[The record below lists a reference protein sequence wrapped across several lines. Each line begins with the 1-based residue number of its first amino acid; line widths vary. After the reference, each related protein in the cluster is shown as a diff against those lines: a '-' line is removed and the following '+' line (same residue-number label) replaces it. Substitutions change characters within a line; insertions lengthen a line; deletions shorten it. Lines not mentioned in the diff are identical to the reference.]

1 MASGEMK
8 VDKGSPLEPAP
19 PGARGTGRVER
30 RRARTRQR
38 ILEVAEG
45 LVRSRGVEA
54 VTIDEITAAA
64 DIARRSFYHHFD
76 SKHDLLVPVARA
88 RTRSLNRSIDCLIEH
103 LSDPAEIVA
112 IGLRHTLRGILDDP
126 LCCWFILRSGLP
138 LDRLREGIGESAA
151 RDLERGVR
159 SGRFVI
165 PNQAVLGDML
175 SGAVV
180 GVLSAY
186 LGGSRTEADLDDAV
200 EGVLRL
206 LGVPLAEA
214 REITHRPLPPLP
226 SEPAEGPRQ
235 SQPEPTERE
244 ET

>member
-1 MASGEMK
+1 MAVAK
-8 VDKGSPLEPAP
+8 PSPPKQGF
-19 PGARGTGRVER
+19 PGTRGTGRVER

-38 ILEVAEG
+38 ILEVAEK

-54 VTIDEITAAA
+54 VTIDEITEAA
-64 DIARRSFYHHFD
+64 DIARRSFYLHFD

-88 RTRSLNRSIDCLIEH
+88 RTRSLNRSIDGLIAH
-103 LSDPAEIVA
+103 VSDAAEIVA

-138 LDRLREGIGESAA
+138 LERLREGIGESAT

-165 PNQAVLGDML
+165 PNPAVLGDVL

-180 GVLSAY
+180 GVLSAF
-186 LGGSRTEADLDDAV
+186 LGGSRTETDLDDAV
-200 EGVLRL
+200 EYVLRL
-206 LGVPLAEA
+206 LGVPPAEA
-214 REITHRPLPPLP
+214 HKIAHRPLPPLP
-226 SEPAEGPRQ
+226 RDPERERPRR
-235 SQPEPTERE
+235 SQPKRTERKKP
-244 ET
+244 